1 MLQGDLTACIV
12 HSGGA
17 QLRKCPSA
25 LSQSVQ
31 DSVSDACQK
40 AASVARK
47 ICARNNKKQRKMS
60 YSNPAKNLGIVL
72 GYTAIDLGEL
82 RRTLVTLKLLEAKP
96 LKAPRIHDLC

>member
-1 MLQGDLTACIV
+1 
-12 HSGGA
+12 
-17 QLRKCPSA
+17 
-25 LSQSVQ
+25 
-31 DSVSDACQK
+31 
-40 AASVARK
+40 
-47 ICARNNKKQRKMS
+47 MS